1 MNKKSGSTWKLGMFV
16 LIGLVAFTST
26 IYLLGKQKNI
36 FGSTFTLNSHFKNVS
51 GLEVGNNVLFGIN
64 VGTVVRYN

>member
-26 IYLLGKQKNI
+26 ILLKTENI
-36 FGSTFTLNSHFKNVS
+36 FGSTFTLNSHFKNVD
-51 GLEVGNNVLFGIN
+51 
-64 VGTVVRYN
+64 